1 MKTLKNLVGL
11 VSIVI
16 IVAGCGGAENSVT
29 GTSNTTTNITA
40 NNEITP
46 TVTTDSHELIIH
58 NGRGTINNQDTERS
72 DKNLSGSH

>member
-29 GTSNTTTNITA
+29 STSNTTTN
-40 NNEITP
+40 NEITP
-46 TVTTDSHELIIH
+46 TATTDSHELIIH
-58 NGRGTINNQDTERS
+58 NGRGTSNNQDTERS